1 MTPHKETTPRN
12 VDKIIN
18 AKNGAH
24 SKTIERKR
32 YQNQQLDLDN
42 LQRFDEGNGRMDPDR
57 LSIHSG
63 LFTTKAS

>member
-1 MTPHKETTPRN
+1 MTPHKDKTPRN
-12 VDKIIN
+12 VDRILN
-18 AKNGAH
+18 NKNHAR
-24 SKTIERKR
+24 TIERKR

>member
-1 MTPHKETTPRN
+1 MTPHKE
-12 VDKIIN
+12 KN
-18 AKNGAH
+18 ARYDVANNKN
-24 SKTIERKR
+24 SKTIDRKR